1 MLLLFMAEHLGVP
14 VRQYLISLLP
24 DSIHGASPSYVRK
37 IDLKGAPEAPG
48 IRAKYGDSFVIGAFY
63 GGAAAQALQL
73 EVRGKPRGKPR
84 GRTPRT
90 VVSHGDRTFYVA
102 GQDQEKTVFYFTG
115 LVAFMIVV
123 QQEQTAQSDTAR
135 PSDPALLNTI
145 VEALDLD
152 SREPV
157 QSSSELYDEASV
169 RTFWQFPPTYVRDDR
184 VSLLYDETAP
194 DLLPSDA
201 PDGFS
206 YRLAGLGSVSIA
218 LPLPPDWTTITP
230 SGFRAQGLAFVRSAD
245 GFDMNGEISIS
256 SSSSPMSLQAD
267 DNVIVQASVPGRRG
281 NSPDPVS
288 MIEDL
293 VGQAPL
299 QETTVVQTP
308 ADTTLSGYNAVRATV
323 RGTDADGR
331 QARYRLFGVSVEGT
345 TLMLA
350 VLHPAE
356 ADAETEETIQT
367 ALKHLDL
374 RPL

>member
-1 MLLLFMAEHLGVP
+1 MYSV
-14 VRQYLISLLP
+14 
-24 DSIHGASPSYVRK
+24 
-37 IDLKGAPEAPG
+37 
-48 IRAKYGDSFVIGAFY
+48 
-63 GGAAAQALQL
+63 
-73 EVRGKPRGKPR
+73 
-84 GRTPRT
+84 
-90 VVSHGDRTFYVA
+90 DRT
-102 GQDQEKTVFYFTG
+102 
-115 LVAFMIVV
+115 
-123 QQEQTAQSDTAR
+123 
-135 PSDPALLNTI
+135 
-145 VEALDLD
+145 
-152 SREPV
+152 
-157 QSSSELYDEASV
+157 
-169 RTFWQFPPTYVRDDR
+169 
-184 VSLLYDETAP
+184 
-194 DLLPSDA
+194 
-201 PDGFS
+201 
-206 YRLAGLGSVSIA
+206 
-218 LPLPPDWTTITP
+218 